1 MRPVLCIAFVL
12 FLAFIATLARPDKPP
27 AAGPRPPLDI
37 AAFQFEGQ
45 AQHFCGSDDVVWVVA
60 SRGLYNVSTERW
72 YGQTDNGAFAC
83 LQDAERAG
91 YRANIARQ

>member
-1 MRPVLCIAFVL
+1 MRPLL
-12 FLAFIATLARPDKPP
+12 FTAVMLVLAFIATLARPDRTP
-27 AAGPRPPLDI
+27 AAGTGPRLDI

-45 AQHFCGSDDVVWVVA
+45 AQHYCGGDDIVWVVA